1 MRQTKWPFP
10 EDVLVEESAAGLR
23 MAVLEGESDDRKRA
37 VWFCSAAFTLFGAAM
52 CSLTICGCQ

>member
-1 MRQTKWPFP
+1 MRQPKWPFP
-10 EDVLVEESAAGLR
+10 EDVLAEESAARLR
-23 MAVLEGESDDRKRA
+23 MAVLEGESDDRKRT